1 MSARFLDCR
10 GRKLPLGERTLIMG
24 ILNVT
29 PDSFSDGGRYHTVE
43 RAVAQARRLVE
54 DGADILDIG
63 GESTRPGSAAVP
75 LEEELQRIIPV
86 IEAVSRELDTPISV
100 DTYKPE
106 AAKLAL
112 EAGASII
119 NDIWGF
125 RRDRRMAEVAAAYSC
140 PVVLMH
146 NREEPVY
153 ADFLADVKHDLLE
166 SATIAQ
172 EAGVD
177 PTRIILD
184 PGIGFAKNQE
194 ENLYMLRHLKEL
206 AALGYPVLLGTSRK
220 RVIRNVLNV
229 GTEEAD
235 LGTAATVAWGIAQG
249 MNIMRVHDVLG
260 MTRVARMTD
269 AIVHADLRRNTP

>member
-1 MSARFLDCR
+1 MSRRFLDCR
-10 GRKLPLGERTLIMG
+10 GKRLPLGERTLMMG

-29 PDSFSDGGRYHTVE
+29 PDSFSDGGRYNTVE

-63 GESTRPGSAAVP
+63 GESTRPGSAAVS

-125 RRDRRMAEVAAAYSC
+125 RRDLRMAEVAAAYGC

-153 ADFLADVKHDLLE
+153 EDFLADVKRDLLE
-166 SATIAQ
+166 SVTIARD
-172 EAGVD
+172 AGVD
-177 PTRIILD
+177 PARIILD
-184 PGIGFAKNQE
+184 PGIGFAKNQA
-194 ENLYMLRHLKEL
+194 ENLYMLRHLGEI

-220 RVIRNVLNV
+220 RVIRNVLDV
-229 GTEEAD
+229 GIDEAD
-235 LGTAATVAWGIAQG
+235 AGTAATVAWGIAQG

-260 MTRVARMTD
+260 MARVARMTD
-269 AIVHADLRRNTP
+269 AILHAGLRNTE

>member
-1 MSARFLDCR
+1 MDPRFLDCR
-10 GRKLPLGERTLIMG
+10 GRGLPLGERTLIMG

-29 PDSFSDGGRYHTVE
+29 PDSFSDGGRYNTVE
-43 RAVAQARRLVE
+43 AAVVQARKLVE

-125 RRDRRMAEVAAAYSC
+125 RRDPRMAEVAAAYGC
-140 PVVLMH
+140 PVILMH
-146 NREEPVY
+146 NREEAVY
-153 ADFLADVKHDLLE
+153 GDFLADVKRDLLE
-166 SATIAQ
+166 SVSIAR

-177 PTRIILD
+177 PSRIILD
-184 PGIGFAKNQE
+184 PGIGFAKNQA
-194 ENLYMLRHLKEL
+194 ENLYMLRHLGEL

-220 RVIRNVLNV
+220 RVIRNVLDV
-229 GTEEAD
+229 GTDEAD
-235 LGTAATVAWGIAQG
+235 AGTAATVAWGIAQG

-260 MTRVARMTD
+260 MSRVARMTD
-269 AIVHADLRRNTP
+269 AIVHAEL

>member
-10 GRKLPLGERTLIMG
+10 GRRLPLGERTLIMG

-43 RAVAQARRLVE
+43 RALAQARRLVE

-63 GESTRPGSAAVP
+63 GESTRPGSAAVS

-125 RRDRRMAEVAAAYSC
+125 RRDRRMAEVAAAYGC

-146 NREEPVY
+146 NREEPEY

-166 SATIAQ
+166 SVTIAK

-184 PGIGFAKNQE
+184 PGIGFAKNQA

-229 GTEEAD
+229 GTDEAD

-269 AIVHADLRRNTP
+269 AIVHADLGRNTH

>member
-1 MSARFLDCR
+1 MNPRILDCR

-43 RAVAQARRLVE
+43 AAVAQARKLVA

-63 GESTRPGSAAVP
+63 GESTRPGSAAVS

-125 RRDRRMAEVAAAYSC
+125 RRDPRMAEVAAAYGC
-140 PVVLMH
+140 PVILMH
-146 NREEPVY
+146 NREMPVY
-153 ADFLADVKHDLLE
+153 TDFLADVKRDLLE
-166 SATIAQ
+166 SVAIARA
-172 EAGVD
+172 AGVD
-177 PTRIILD
+177 PSRIILD
-184 PGIGFAKNQE
+184 PGIGFAKDQA
-194 ENLYMLRHLKEL
+194 ENLYMLRHLGEI

-229 GTEEAD
+229 GTDEAD
-235 LGTAATVAWGIAQG
+235 AGTAATVAWGIAQG

-260 MTRVARMTD
+260 MARVARMTD
-269 AIVHADLRRNTP
+269 AILHADLKNTD

>member
-1 MSARFLDCR
+1 MSTQILNCR
-10 GRKLPLGERTLIMG
+10 GKSLPMGERTLIMG

-43 RAVAQARRLVE
+43 AAVAQARKLVE

-75 LEEELQRIIPV
+75 LEEELHRIIPV

-106 AAKLAL
+106 AARLAL
-112 EAGASII
+112 KAGASII

-125 RRDRRMAEVAAAYSC
+125 RRDPRMAEVAAEYGC

-153 ADFLADVKHDLLE
+153 ADFLADVKRDLLE
-166 SATIAQ
+166 SISIARH
-172 EAGVD
+172 AGVD
-177 PTRIILD
+177 PAQIILD
-184 PGIGFAKNQE
+184 PGIGFAKNQA
-194 ENLYMLRHLKEL
+194 ENLYMLRHLGEIT
-206 AALGYPVLLGTSRK
+206 ALGYPVLLGTSRK

-229 GTEEAD
+229 DTDEAD
-235 LGTAATVAWGIAQG
+235 SGTAATVAWGIAQG

-260 MTRVARMTD
+260 MARVARMTD
-269 AIVHADLRRNTP
+269 AIVHADLQNND

>member
-1 MSARFLDCR
+1 
-10 GRKLPLGERTLIMG
+10 MG

-29 PDSFSDGGRYHTVE
+29 PDSFSDGGRYNTVE
-43 RAVAQARRLVE
+43 AAVVQARKLVE

-125 RRDRRMAEVAAAYSC
+125 RRDPRMAEVAAAYGC
-140 PVVLMH
+140 PVILMH
-146 NREEPVY
+146 NREEAVY
-153 ADFLADVKHDLLE
+153 GDFLADVKRDLLE
-166 SATIAQ
+166 SVSIAR

-177 PTRIILD
+177 PSRIILD
-184 PGIGFAKNQE
+184 PGIGFAKNQA
-194 ENLYMLRHLKEL
+194 ENLYMLRHLGEL

-220 RVIRNVLNV
+220 RVIRNVLDV
-229 GTEEAD
+229 GTDEAD
-235 LGTAATVAWGIAQG
+235 AGTAATVAWGIAQG

-260 MTRVARMTD
+260 MSRVARMTD
-269 AIVHADLRRNTP
+269 AIVHAEL

>member
-10 GRKLPLGERTLIMG
+10 GRMLPLGERTLIMG

-29 PDSFSDGGRYHTVE
+29 PDSFSDGGRYNTVE

-63 GESTRPGSAAVP
+63 GESTRPGSAAVS
-75 LEEELQRIIPV
+75 LEEELERIIPV

-125 RRDRRMAEVAAAYSC
+125 RRDRRMAEVAAAYGC

-153 ADFLADVKHDLLE
+153 ADFQADVKHDLLE
-166 SATIAQ
+166 SVAIAR

-177 PTRIILD
+177 PARIILD
-184 PGIGFAKNQE
+184 PGIGFAKNQA
-194 ENLYMLRHLKEL
+194 ENLYMLRHLGEI

-220 RVIRNVLNV
+220 RVIRNVLDV
-229 GTEEAD
+229 GTDEAD
-235 LGTAATVAWGIAQG
+235 SGTAATVAWGIAQG

-260 MTRVARMTD
+260 MSRVARMTD
-269 AIVHADLRRNTP
+269 AILHADLRNTD

>member
-10 GRKLPLGERTLIMG
+10 GRMLPLGERTLIMG

-29 PDSFSDGGRYHTVE
+29 PDSFSDGGRYNTVE

-63 GESTRPGSAAVP
+63 GESTRPGSAAVS
-75 LEEELQRIIPV
+75 LEEELERIIPV

-125 RRDRRMAEVAAAYSC
+125 RRDRRMAEVAAAYGC

-166 SATIAQ
+166 SVAIAR

-177 PTRIILD
+177 PARIILD
-184 PGIGFAKNQE
+184 PGIGFAKNQA
-194 ENLYMLRHLKEL
+194 ENLYMLRHLGEI

-220 RVIRNVLNV
+220 RVIRNVLDV
-229 GTEEAD
+229 GTDEAD
-235 LGTAATVAWGIAQG
+235 SGTAATVAWGIAQG

-260 MTRVARMTD
+260 MSRVARMTD
-269 AIVHADLRRNTP
+269 AILHADLRNTD

>member
-1 MSARFLDCR
+1 MSAPFLDCR
-10 GRKLPLGERTLIMG
+10 GKRLPLKERTLIMG

-29 PDSFSDGGRYHTVE
+29 PDSFSDGGRYNTVE
-43 RAVAQARRLVE
+43 NAVAQARRLVE

-75 LEEELQRIIPV
+75 LEEELQRILPV

-125 RRDRRMAEVAAAYSC
+125 RRDRRMAEVAAAYGC

-146 NREEPVY
+146 NRENPVY
-153 ADFLADVKHDLLE
+153 ADFLEDVKRDLLE
-166 SATIAQ
+166 SVAIAK

-177 PTRIILD
+177 PSRIILD

-194 ENLYMLRHLKEL
+194 ENLYMLRHLGEF

-220 RVIRNVLNV
+220 RVIRNVLDV
-229 GTEEAD
+229 RTDEAD
-235 LGTAATVAWGIAQG
+235 SGTAATVAWGIAQG

-260 MTRVARMTD
+260 MARVARMTD
-269 AIVHADLRRNTP
+269 AIVHADLRRNTH

>member
-10 GRKLPLGERTLIMG
+10 GRMLPLGERTLIMG

-29 PDSFSDGGRYHTVE
+29 PDSFSDGGRYNTVE

-63 GESTRPGSAAVP
+63 GESTRPGSAAVS
-75 LEEELQRIIPV
+75 LEEELERIIPV

-125 RRDRRMAEVAAAYSC
+125 RRDRRMAEVAAAYGC

-166 SATIAQ
+166 SVAIAR

-177 PTRIILD
+177 PARIILD
-184 PGIGFAKNQE
+184 PGIGFAKNQA
-194 ENLYMLRHLKEL
+194 ENLYILRHLGEI

-220 RVIRNVLNV
+220 RVIRNVLDV
-229 GTEEAD
+229 GTDEAYS
-235 LGTAATVAWGIAQG
+235 GTAATVAWGIAQG

-260 MTRVARMTD
+260 MSRVARMTD
-269 AIVHADLRRNTP
+269 AILHADLRNTD

>member
-1 MSARFLDCR
+1 
-10 GRKLPLGERTLIMG
+10 
-24 ILNVT
+24 
-29 PDSFSDGGRYHTVE
+29 
-43 RAVAQARRLVE
+43 VE

-63 GESTRPGSAAVP
+63 GESTRPGSAAVS
-75 LEEELQRIIPV
+75 LEEELERIIPV

-125 RRDRRMAEVAAAYSC
+125 RRDRRMAEVAAAYGC

-166 SATIAQ
+166 SVAIAR

-177 PTRIILD
+177 PARIILD
-184 PGIGFAKNQE
+184 PGIGFAKNQA
-194 ENLYMLRHLKEL
+194 ENLYILRHLGEI

-220 RVIRNVLNV
+220 RVIRNVLDV
-229 GTEEAD
+229 GTDEAYS
-235 LGTAATVAWGIAQG
+235 GTAATVAWGIAQG

-260 MTRVARMTD
+260 MSRVARMTD
-269 AIVHADLRRNTP
+269 AILHADLRNTD